1 MKLWTISRGDVIALH
16 SSADAALAAAAHTFE
31 ECIELPGG
39 IILPKFILSGA

>member
-39 IILPKFILSGA
+39 IFLNLYSLVP